1 MFSVEISFYLVKVN
15 LILYVHMAESVI
27 FFFHFKFFYR
37 ANLRFLLAW
46 CLHAVFF
53 FPFQSL
59 WNLCMMYG
67 YFAIMHTEIDFLLL
81 SLWVLPIC
89 CGCKLELLIPLVES
103 LALFVIQAYVIY
115 FCELLLLLVICNEIG
130 VVTSCWNFCNGS
142 IKVCSWHEVIIQNQI

>member
-1 MFSVEISFYLVKVN
+1 MSIWLKA
-15 LILYVHMAESVI
+15 L
-27 FFFHFKFFYR
+27 FFFSILSFFLELIWDFFWLD
-37 ANLRFLLAW
+37 ACMLF
-46 CLHAVFF
+46 FF